1 MGLSDRAILNAK
13 PKEKKYVLKDD
24 DGLSLEVWPTGR
36 KVWMFRYW
44 INNVERRKTLGRY
57 PTVSLREARDMR
69 DNARMQLDRKID
81 PFANSKATACVF
93 DEYALLW
100 WERHKLELK
109 NAKNIQTT
117 EHRVKAFIVP
127 AFKNRDPRGIMPHE
141 IFNFIKNIERTG
153 KRETARRTMD
163 LIRQIF
169 RFMVTEGLLTRNP
182 VTELVGI
189 LDKPVVEHHPSITD
203 PGGIAVLRDKIR
215 EYKGSHS
222 MRCAML
228 FSLYTFARPGEVRHY
243 EWPEINFETKEWHI
257 PAEKMKAGVKHIVPL
272 SRQALAVL
280 EEIRPF
286 SECHGKYVFP
296 APLCYDGSR
305 TYSDSSINR
314 AFVRQMKYG
323 PKQVTAHGFRSTAST
338 VLNESGI
345 WHYDAIEAQ
354 LAHSGVDRVR
364 KAYNY
369 AKYLQERREMMQWY
383 ADYIDGLKAPD
394 KEKTD

>member
-1 MGLSDRAILNAK
+1 M
-13 PKEKKYVLKDD
+13 
-24 DGLSLEVWPTGR
+24 
-36 KVWMFRYW
+36 
-44 INNVERRKTLGRY
+44 
-57 PTVSLREARDMR
+57 
-69 DNARMQLDRKID
+69 
-81 PFANSKATACVF
+81 
-93 DEYALLW
+93 
-100 WERHKLELK
+100 
-109 NAKNIQTT
+109 
-117 EHRVKAFIVP
+117 
-127 AFKNRDPRGIMPHE
+127 
-141 IFNFIKNIERTG
+141 
-153 KRETARRTMD
+153 
-163 LIRQIF
+163 
-169 RFMVTEGLLTRNP
+169 
-182 VTELVGI
+182 
-189 LDKPVVEHHPSITD
+189 
-203 PGGIAVLRDKIR
+203 
-215 EYKGSHS
+215 
-222 MRCAML
+222 
-228 FSLYTFARPGEVRHY
+228 
-243 EWPEINFETKEWHI
+243 
-257 PAEKMKAGVKHIVPL
+257 PL

-314 AFVRQMKYG
+314 AFVRQMKYE